1 MSDYDTGAAA
11 AAANEPIGQQATAI
25 ADTISDSD
33 LNLDYGDEGGE
44 PQQRQDVQDEGPA
57 APEKPQRAPVDDGQE
72 PEEGEEEPTEP
83 EGKADE
89 PPAEDDEDAKARQ
102 AAEEDAKTVKID
114 GREVPIA
121 EIKRGFLRQQD
132 YTRKTQELAQVRGG
146 LEQHAQRLQASEA
159 ELGKILDIAVNLV
172 KARMPQPPDRAMID
186 TDPVGFLHHQEAYK
200 AAMAEVEQIMQA
212 QAHVGKRSQAET
224 EQRQRQ
230 SQEQF
235 QQALAAETEAMRE
248 KIPELFDAKGRD
260 TFMREAREY
269 GDRVG
274 LKEADILGIQDH
286 RALLVLKDAIAYRK
300 LLAAKPAAVE
310 RAKTA
315 PPIPP
320 ATRQAQGTR
329 QSPIA
334 RATERLRRTG
344 SVEDA
349 AASLDDS
356 WFSTPR

>member
-1 MSDYDTGAAA
+1 MSDHDTGAAA

-25 ADTISDSD
+25 ADTISDD
-33 LNLDYGDEGGE
+33 MLNIDVGDDEGE
-44 PQQRQDVQDEGPA
+44 PQQRQDVRDEGA
-57 APEKPQRAPVDDGQE
+57 APPEKPQRAPVDDGQE
-72 PEEGEEEPTEP
+72 PEEGEEEPAEP
-83 EGKADE
+83 EGKDE
-89 PPAEDDEDAKARQ
+89 ELPAEDDEDAKARQ
-102 AAEEDAKTVKID
+102 AAKEGAKTVKID

-132 YTRKTQELAQVRGG
+132 YTRKTQELAQVRQAVEG
-146 LEQHAQRLQASEA
+146 HAQRLQSSEA

-172 KARMPQPPDRAMID
+172 KARMPEAPDPALIE
-186 TDPVGFLHHQEAYK
+186 TDPVGYLRHQEAHRR
-200 AAMAEVEQIMQA
+200 AMIEVEQIMQA

-329 QSPIA
+329 PSAIT
-334 RATERLRRTG
+334 RANERLRREGT
-344 SVEDA
+344 VEA
-349 AASLDDS
+349 AAAALPDS
-356 WFSTPR
+356 WF